1 MRNKE
6 LRIGT
11 KYYERVKKALS
22 HELLPSFTMGFTWE
36 PPVSTVCP
44 SSVAKYLTE
53 KGYTVKL
60 APTEMKQH
68 QEYSLRM
75 PLLGQDVEAM
85 QLIKAETIE
94 FFASPHELV
103 EYIGMVSLSCTL
115 DQQEYVNSY
124 VSQGKSM
131 EIGSAKV
138 VQWRGF
144 FTTSI
149 VERLLAVLK

>member
-1 MRNKE
+1 M
-6 LRIGT
+6 
-11 KYYERVKKALS
+11 
-22 HELLPSFTMGFTWE
+22 WE
-36 PPVSTVCP
+36 PPVSTVCT

-75 PLLGQDVEAM
+75 PLLGQDADI
-85 QLIKAETIE
+85 QLIKAESIE
-94 FFASPHELV
+94 FFATPHELL

-115 DQQEYVNSY
+115 DQQEYLNSY
-124 VSQGKSM
+124 VSHGKSV

-144 FTTSI
+144 FPTSI
-149 VERLLAVLK
+149 VLKLLTALK

>member
-11 KYYERVKKALS
+11 KYYERVKKALG
-22 HELLPSFTMGFTWE
+22 HELLPPFTMCITWE

-44 SSVAKYLTE
+44 SSVAKYLSE

-85 QLIKAETIE
+85 QLTKADSIE
-94 FFASPHELV
+94 FFASAHELI

-115 DQQEYVNSY
+115 DQQEYLNSY
-124 VSQGKSM
+124 VSHGKSV

-149 VERLLAVLK
+149 VEKLLTALK